1 MSEHV
6 QEWLNAYLDGELSGW
21 RCERVEKH
29 LADCTTCRAEME
41 ALRRLSQAVQQV
53 PLPQDFPSTERFAAQ
68 VMLRLPRQQAQPA
81 RRTTRELGWWLAP
94 AALLVAWAFVQAVFW
109 LSTGIWTAGEAGLLG
124 DAVAWLAPEA
134 QGGGMLT
141 GVFQWIGV
149 IPAGTMQQI
158 AGFSE
163 SIGWNLLLQLVLE
176 GGLALL
182 YLGWL
187 VTWWQRR
194 QQQSAGLVPAVNHKN
209 SL

>member
-29 LADCTTCRAEME
+29 LAECPTCRAEME
-41 ALRRLSQAVQQV
+41 VLRRLSQAVQQV
-53 PLPQDFPSTERFAAQ
+53 PLPQDFPPAERFAAQ

-109 LSTGIWTAGEAGLLG
+109 LSTGIWTASEIGLLG
-124 DAVAWLAPEA
+124 EAAAWLAPEA
-134 QGGGMLT
+134 PGSGMLT
-141 GVFQWIGV
+141 GALQWLGV
-149 IPAGTMQQI
+149 MPGGSMQQI
-158 AGFSE
+158 AGLSE
-163 SIGWNLLLQLVLE
+163 GIGWNLLLQLVLE

-194 QQQSAGLVPAVNHKN
+194 QHINAGLIPAINQN
-209 SL
+209 DNR